1 MLNRIILYSVKNKL
15 IIGILTI
22 ALVFWGGW
30 SAMKLPIDAVPDITN
45 NQVQVITYSPSLS
58 PQEVE
63 RLITAPLE
71 LGLSNIPDLVEI
83 RSISRFGL
91 SVITAVFTDET
102 DVYRARQLVSE
113 RLVSATE
120 LIPPGIGRPE
130 LGPVSTGL
138 GEIYQ
143 YVLEPEK
150 GYENRFDL
158 SQLRTIQDWT
168 VRRAILGTKG
178 VADVSSFGGNLK
190 QYEVSIDPERLRSF
204 GLSLSQ
210 VFDALEHNNANSGGA
225 YIAKGPQAWFIRSE
239 GLVTNLDEIGEII
252 IRRNESGLPLLI
264 RDVATMRFG
273 HSVRF
278 GALTVD
284 SKGEGVGGIVL
295 MLKGENSGEVSRA
308 VRARMEEVKKMLPK
322 GLKVTVYLDRSD
334 LVKRAVSTVENNLME
349 GALIVVFVL
358 VLILGNFRAGLI
370 VASVIPLAM
379 LFALGMMNLFGVSGN
394 LMSLG
399 AIDFG
404 LIVDGAVIIVEA
416 TLHHLLDGRRTGSLT
431 QKQMDE
437 EVHHSA
443 SRIMNSAVFGE
454 IIILIVYLPILAL
467 VGIEGKMF
475 RPMAQTVAFAIAGAS
490 ILSLTYVP
498 MASALFLSKKIN
510 LKITFS
516 DRLMAWIYKG
526 YAPLLSSFISLSKWV
541 VVTAVILF
549 CASIA
554 LFLTLG
560 GEFIPSLDEG
570 DLAVETRLI
579 PGTSMDKT
587 INVTLKAAEILQKQF
602 PEVRQVV
609 GKIGTSEIPTD
620 PMPFE
625 ACDLMILLKDKSEW
639 PDGSSK
645 EELVS
650 RMKASLEAIPGVSFG
665 FQQPIQMR
673 FNELMTGAKQDVA
686 IKIYGDDLDLL
697 AKSADQLGKLIDHI
711 DGVQDLYIEQ
721 VAGLPEMV
729 ARIQREKLS
738 RYGLSVEDVNQTIQ
752 TAFAG
757 SVAGKVYEGEKRFD
771 LVIRLDSTHR
781 ERLEDLQSLYVQTPD
796 GTQIP
801 LSEVAEVKFQLGP
814 NQFQRDNTHRRIMV
828 AFNVRDRDV
837 ESLVAEIQSVI
848 DRKLKLPEGYSIS
861 IGGQFKNLQEAKA
874 RLQVA
879 VPAALALIFVLL
891 FFTFGSIKQSILI
904 FSAIPLSAIGGIVAL
919 WIRDMPF
926 SISAGV
932 GFIALFGVAVLN
944 GIVLMSEFNRMRK
957 DGEEDLRTVVFESTR
972 VRLRPVLMTALVASL
987 GFLPMALSHGAGA
1000 EVQKPLATVVIG
1012 GLVSATLLTL
1022 LVLPVLYFMFEN
1034 SSGKKGLQTLAL
1046 LVLVGCLGSPAYAQ
1060 TKTTMT
1066 YQEAEEQAI
1075 RLHPSVRFADL
1086 QFQSKQELKKSAIDP
1101 GKFQIGLQ
1109 YGQYN
1114 SYYQDQNFTIGQSLP
1129 MPIVFSRIREQYEA
1143 QAKEAGTQAEMSR
1156 QNIRFEMRVAFENLH
1171 FIRNKIRY
1179 LKTLD
1184 SLFQVSEKASG
1195 QRFRQGE
1202 TNQLEFAMAQSQSH
1216 EIKAMLKLEEGEE
1229 AIVTSRIR
1237 SLTQTDSRTD
1247 FEDRPLEWQPA
1258 DTALHTFKADSNLHV
1273 QFSKREL
1280 ETALSNWKLE
1290 KTRLLPDISLGY
1302 FNQSLRGIPLQNGS
1316 VAGYGNRFQGFSMGL
1331 QIPVWQKPARA
1342 RIKAADLL
1350 ARSKSEQ
1357 SNAVLLEV
1365 ESEIS
1370 QVRARIRMHGDMI
1383 RYLEEQALPTA
1394 RLIRSSAFR
1403 NYQTGNSGILE
1414 LGVAIRRSLQT
1425 EEQLTTERHQFAL
1438 SVLQLKFL
1446 THSRF

>member
-1 MLNRIILYSVKNKL
+1 MLDRIILFSVQNKL

-22 ALVFWGGW
+22 ALIFWGSW
-30 SAMKLPIDAVPDITN
+30 SALKLPIDAVPDITN

-71 LGLSNIPDLVEI
+71 LGLSNIPDILEI

-91 SVITAVFTDET
+91 SVITAVFKDET
-102 DVYRARQLVSE
+102 DIYKARQLVSE
-113 RLVSATE
+113 RLVSASG

-143 YVLEPEK
+143 YVLEPKK
-150 GYENRFDL
+150 GYEDRFDL

-190 QYEVSIDPERLRSF
+190 QYEVSVDPERLRSF
-204 GLSLSQ
+204 GLSLSE
-210 VFDALEHNNANSGGA
+210 VFTALEHNNANSGGA

-239 GLVTNLDEIGEII
+239 GLVTNLDDIGEII
-252 IRRNESGLPLLI
+252 VRKNSSGLPLLI
-264 RDVATMRFG
+264 RDVATLRFG

-284 SKGEGVGGIVL
+284 NKGEGVGGIVL

-308 VRARMEEVKKMLPK
+308 VRARMEEVKTMLPE

-334 LVKRAVSTVENNLME
+334 LVKRAVATVENNLME

-416 TLHHLLDGRRTGSLT
+416 TLHHLLDGRRTGSLN

-437 EVHHSA
+437 EVYHSA

-498 MASALFLSKKIN
+498 MASSLFLSKKIN
-510 LKITFS
+510 LKTTVS
-516 DRLMAWIYKG
+516 DRMMAWIYKG
-526 YAPLLSSFISLSKWV
+526 YAPLLSGFLSWKKV
-541 VVTAVILF
+541 VVTTAFALF
-549 CASIA
+549 SASVA

-602 PEVRQVV
+602 QEVRQVV

-639 PDGSSK
+639 PDGSTK

-650 RMKASLEAIPGVSFG
+650 RMKASLESIPGVSFG

-686 IKIYGDDLDLL
+686 IKIYGDDLDQL
-697 AKSADQLGKLIDHI
+697 AKSAEQLGKLIAHV
-711 DGVQDLYIEQ
+711 DGVEDLYIEQ

-729 ARIQREKLS
+729 ARIQREKLA

-757 SVAGKVYEGEKRFD
+757 AVAGNVYEGEKRFD

-781 ERLEDLQSLYVQTPD
+781 ERLEDLQSLYVATPD
-796 GTQIP
+796 GNQVP
-801 LSEVAEVKFQLGP
+801 LSEVADVKFQLGP
-814 NQFQRDNTHRRIMV
+814 NQIQRDNTHRRIMV

-837 ESLVAEIQSVI
+837 ESLVAEIQSMV
-848 DRKLKLPEGYSIS
+848 DRKLKLPEGYSIA
-861 IGGQFKNLQEAKA
+861 IGGQFENLQEAKS
-874 RLQVA
+874 RLQIA
-879 VPAALALIFVLL
+879 VPAALALIFILL
-891 FFTFGSIKQSILI
+891 FFAFGSLKQSVLI

-987 GFLPMALSHGAGA
+987 GFLPMALSNGAGA

-1022 LVLPVLYFMFEN
+1022 LVLPVLYYMFEN
-1034 SSGKKGLQTLAL
+1034 SSAKPGLQTLAVFL
-1046 LVLVGCLGSPAYAQ
+1046 LMGCLSLPASAQ
-1060 TKTTMT
+1060 TKSKMT
-1066 YQEAEEQAI
+1066 YQEAVEQAI
-1075 RLHPSVRFADL
+1075 RLHPSIKVADL
-1086 QFQSKQELKKSAIDP
+1086 QLESKQVQKAASSEI
-1101 GKFQIGLQ
+1101 GKFQISLQ

-1114 SYYQDQNFTIGQSLP
+1114 SYFQDQNFTVGQSLP
-1129 MPIVFSRIREQYEA
+1129 MPTVFHKIREQYES
-1143 QAKEAGTQAEMSR
+1143 QAREAGTQAEMAR

-1171 FIRNKIRY
+1171 FIRSKIRY
-1179 LKTLD
+1179 LNQLD
-1184 SLFQVSEKASG
+1184 SLFQVAEKSAG
-1195 QRFRQGE
+1195 LRFRQGE
-1202 TNQLEFAMAQSQSH
+1202 TNQLDHALAQSQLQ
-1216 EIKAMLKLEEGEE
+1216 EIRVMRQMETGEE
-1229 AIVTSRIR
+1229 AIVKSRIQN
-1237 SLTQTDSRTD
+1237 LTQTDPQTD
-1247 FEDRPLEWQPA
+1247 FVDRPFEWLPA
-1258 DTALHTFKADSNLHV
+1258 DTSSLELTADSNLQV
-1273 QFSKREL
+1273 QFSKREA
-1280 ETALSNWKLE
+1280 ETALSNWKVE
-1290 KTRLLPDISLGY
+1290 KTRLLPDLTLGY
-1302 FNQSLRGIPLQNGS
+1302 FNQSLRGIPLENGS
-1316 VAGYGNRFQGFSMGL
+1316 MAGYRNRFQGFSLGL
-1331 QIPVWQKPARA
+1331 QIPVWQKPVHA

-1350 ARSKSEQ
+1350 AKSKSEQ
-1357 SNAVLLEV
+1357 SNAIRLEI

-1370 QVRARIRMHGDMI
+1370 QILARIRMHSEMI
-1383 RYLEEQALPTA
+1383 RYLEKEALPTA
-1394 RLIRSSAFR
+1394 RMIRSGAFR
-1403 NYQTGNSGILE
+1403 NFQTGNSGNLE

-1425 EEQLTTERHQFAL
+1425 EEQLTTERHKL
-1438 SVLQLKFL
+1438 VISVLQLKFL